1 MYCKKCGKEIPDDSN
16 FCPKCGAT
24 LTPIN
29 DVIDVKENKD
39 VEENKDVKENPFEVK
54 LSSEDISLIN
64 NTKSWRIGIGLAFL
78 FVLYLFLADWFKM
91 PIVSLFSEKISTFS
105 VWDLVGVISKTGSLF
120 EYAGKALENV
130 AKEIPFAVKAIVFLI
145 VATYAISIILI
156 LISAIRMFIGKPR
169 KKTMFGALISSLI
182 CVATSYAVI
191 SYIKKLIDEAADDFF
206 GSGIVIDFTSSF
218 YILVV
223 SLVILLLVICYFN
236 GKYKDV
242 SRIIDENNA
251 KSLGDMFVSSG
262 YFKPFCIILGVAVL
276 IIIVISIVKIVDKNT
291 FHSAKGNYST
301 VFKDDIRELDY
312 YPTGTELSDKA
323 KDYGYRDL
331 REFHINE
338 ADGAFTLWCS
348 EAYKDESW
356 PEGAALKAIDGQYYI
371 ELSEKA
377 DVSIFMVYPDQT
389 VEPLQVYCDNEPS
402 MSGTIESYTGT
413 NETEDGMEFY
423 CEPLYG
429 YYRIVMVADEVEDI
443 DVVFGYC
450 NSYEEKDNYKYKL
463 FYPGE
468 YSHSD
473 MEHEAAIA
481 WVSERELYDYDRI
494 MRALS
499 PETYDNDDVEVENDI
514 EVINTLDS
522 NENSDVDESADDDES
537 IRELFRGSVDS
548 YFDIDDLKSVFFAD
562 VNHDGLY
569 ECYVTSLSMGDAIF
583 YQYGPS
589 DVGCFI
595 DDIGGVNDFSLV
607 PDKNRVIKRYLV
619 GGYSGV
625 AFYEFDG
632 KKFNEAGLCYYDEV
646 EDKYYI
652 NADETDRDNMTSF
665 VSEMSENSVSYEGSS
680 DYDSAPVYR

>member
-16 FCPKCGAT
+16 FCPKCGAA

-29 DVIDVKENKD
+29 DVID

-54 LSSEDISLIN
+54 LSADDASLVN
-64 NTKSWRIGIGLAFL
+64 NTKPLRIGMGFAFL
-78 FVLYLFLADWFKM
+78 FVLYLFLTDWFKM

-105 VWDLVGVISKTGSLF
+105 IWDLMGVISKTGSLF
-120 EYAGKALENV
+120 EYAGKALENIV
-130 AKEIPFAVKAIVFLI
+130 KDIPFAVKAIVFLI
-145 VATYAISIILI
+145 VATYVIGIVLI
-156 LISAIRMFIGKPR
+156 LISAIRLFIGKPR
-169 KKTMFGALISSLI
+169 KKTMFGAIITSLV
-182 CVATSYAVI
+182 CVATSYGVI
-191 SYIKKLIDEAADDFF
+191 SYIKKLIDDVSDDFF

-218 YILVV
+218 YILIV
-223 SLVILLLVICYFN
+223 SLIILLIVICYFN

-242 SRIIDENNA
+242 SRIIDESGT
-251 KSLGDMFVSSG
+251 KSLGGMFASSG
-262 YFKPFCIILGVAVL
+262 LFKPFCIILGVAVV
-276 IIIVISIVKIVDKNT
+276 IFIVIAIIKTIDKNT
-291 FHSAKGNYST
+291 FHSAQGNYST
-301 VFKDDIRELDY
+301 VYKDDVRDLDY
-312 YPTGTELSDKA
+312 YPTGTELSYKA
-323 KDYGYRDL
+323 RDYGYHDL
-331 REFHINE
+331 REFHIDE

-348 EAYKDESW
+348 KAYKDDSW

-377 DVSIFMVYPDQT
+377 DVSIFIVYPDQT

-413 NETEDGMEFY
+413 NETEDGTEFF

-443 DVVFGYC
+443 DVVFGYG
-450 NSYEEKDNYKYKL
+450 NNYEEKDNYKYKL

-468 YSHSD
+468 YANSD

-481 WVSERELYDYDRI
+481 WVSERESYDYDRI
-494 MRALS
+494 MNELS
-499 PETYDNDDVEVENDI
+499 PKADDTDTQI
-514 EVINTLDS
+514 EVDKDIDVNDNLNA
-522 NENSDVDESADDDES
+522 NENLDDSAPSDDDEA
-537 IRELFRGSVDS
+537 IREIFRDSVDS
-548 YFDIDDLKSVFFAD
+548 YFDTDELKNVFFAD